1 MKISYLKFFTF
12 EFLDNTTLLLVLLV
26 DIIVDQDS
34 LVSDP
39 SPNGKD
45 WEEKKGKKGFPWFN
59 NFASVGNNDD
69 VKPDVG
75 EDRPGSSNK
84 EDSQVLDLTDFI
96 IWDNI
101 HANSND
107 NKQVEGSGT
116 DNGGWSKVTSF
127 ETSTECFDNREKNFW
142 RR

>member
-1 MKISYLKFFTF
+1 MKVYLKFFAF

-45 WEEKKGKKGFPWFN
+45 WEEEKGKKGFPWFN

-69 VKPDVG
+69 VEPDIG

-84 EDSQVLDLTDFI
+84 EDSQVLDLADFI
-96 IWDNI
+96 IWNNV

-107 NKQVEGSGT
+107 NEQVEGSRT
-116 DNGGWSKVTSF
+116 DNSGWSKITSF

-142 RR
+142 SR

>member
-39 SPNGKD
+39 SPNSKD
-45 WEEKKGKKGFPWFN
+45 WEEEESKKGFPWFN
-59 NFASVGNNDD
+59 NFASIGNDDD
-69 VKPDVG
+69 VKPDIG

-84 EDSQVLDLTDFI
+84 EDSQVLDLADFI
-96 IWDNI
+96 IWNNV

-107 NKQVEGSGT
+107 NEQVEGSGT
-116 DNGGWSKVTSF
+116 DNSGWSKITSF
-127 ETSTECFDNREKNFW
+127 ETGTECFDNREKNFW
-142 RR
+142 SR